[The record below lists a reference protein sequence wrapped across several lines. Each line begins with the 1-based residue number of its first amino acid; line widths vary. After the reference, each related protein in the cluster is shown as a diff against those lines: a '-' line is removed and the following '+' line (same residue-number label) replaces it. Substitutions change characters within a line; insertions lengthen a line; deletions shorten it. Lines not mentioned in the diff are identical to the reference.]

1 MTSPLR
7 LIFYLIRNIFAFI
20 YECARVVIAKSYF
33 VVFRCWRTD
42 VINNR
47 FDINLLEKINAL
59 IKQCVDR
66 KRERDNGREREK
78 ESEKEKERARE
89 RDNERERL
97 MRTFWLIGENL
108 GVV

>member
-1 MTSPLR
+1 M
-7 LIFYLIRNIFAFI
+7 
-20 YECARVVIAKSYF
+20 
-33 VVFRCWRTD
+33 
-42 VINNR
+42 
-47 FDINLLEKINAL
+47 LEKINAL

-66 KRERDNGREREK
+66 KREREIMREGEK
-78 ESEKEKERARE
+78 ESEKEKERVRE